1 MNLNIKDWKEYKLSD
16 IFILKGGFYNKK
28 PEHSIDGDVPFLA
41 STESNNGVTEYYS
54 LEDIKIWDKV
64 GNIDNTIDKKIFKGN
79 CIAVTVNGSVC
90 NAFYQTSN
98 FTCSHDITVLYAKN
112 HELTCN
118 QALFVCSVI
127 MKEKYRWSYGRK
139 PHDVKKFGKSTI
151 KLPSLNEQPDW
162 EFMENYIKSI
172 NYKPITTKNMMRK
185 SPILETT
192 YWKEYQL
199 GQLFNEI
206 YKAEAHVKND
216 IDNFEYENNNRLEFV
231 TRTDTNNGCDCFV
244 NKSDVRGIEKGN
256 AIIIGDTTSTFYYQ
270 ANNFVAGDHIV
281 VCRANWINKY
291 TALFLKA
298 ILEKERYRY
307 SYGRAFKMD
316 LIKSTFIKLPTKNNL
331 PDWEFMENYIKS
343 LPYGDRIWITSFYV
357 INSPPWTLRV
367 RAK

>member
-1 MNLNIKDWKEYKLSD
+1 MNLNIKDWKEYQLSD

-28 PEHSIDGDVPFLA
+28 PEHSIDGDIPFLA

-54 LEDIKIWDKV
+54 LEDIKTWDKV
-64 GNIDNTIDKKIFKGN
+64 GNIDNTLDKKIFKGN

-172 NYKPITTKNMMRK
+172 NYKPITTKNMIRK
-185 SPILETT
+185 SQILETT
-192 YWKEYQL
+192 NWQEYKL
-199 GQLFNEI
+199 NDLFDIKAGI
-206 YKAEAHVKND
+206 YHYPDEYEEGNTPYISASNVNNGIAQRINLKAEFKGNCIVTGKVGCTAFYQFEDFCATSDVNVFVPKNFTLNKY
-216 IDNFEYENNNRLEFV
+216 IGLFLV
-231 TRTDTNNGCDCFV
+231 SII
-244 NKSDVRGIEKGN
+244 NKSENYK
-256 AIIIGDTTSTFYYQ
+256 
-270 ANNFVAGDHIV
+270 
-281 VCRANWINKY
+281 W
-291 TALFLKA
+291 
-298 ILEKERYRY
+298 
-307 SYGRAFKMD
+307 SYGRQCRVGD
-316 LIKSTFIKLPTKNNL
+316 SQQIIIKLPTKDNQ
-331 PDWEFMENYIKS
+331 PDWEFIENYIKS
-343 LPYGDRIWITSFYV
+343 LPYGDRI
-357 INSPPWTLRV
+357 
-367 RAK
+367 